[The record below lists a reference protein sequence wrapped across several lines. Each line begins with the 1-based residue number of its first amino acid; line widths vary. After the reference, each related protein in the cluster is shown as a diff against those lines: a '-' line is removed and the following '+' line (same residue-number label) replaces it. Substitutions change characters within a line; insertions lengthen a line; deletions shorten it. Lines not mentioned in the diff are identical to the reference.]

1 MLAMVSAMSLWSLR
15 FAPSTVRPT
24 GTPAPSVRRLRLV
37 PSLPRSV
44 GLGPVFFPP
53 KWGLGHGPVQRKPGP
68 VDALRIIVGQE
79 SLPPE
84 LVEDTT
90 VEPFAKSAIRRG
102 ARTDPSCVQRI
113 PLAAGPQHEEDRR
126 HGVAVGDPWT
136 VTSEWMCRTL
146 GQQRLHLGPHC
157 IGQLPTSGARGGFHR
172 HQQSREI
179 VDCAIFRLVPWTTVP
194 CGHALPK

>member
-53 KWGLGHGPVQRKPGP
+53 EWGLGHRPVQRKPVP
-68 VDALRIIVGQE
+68 VDALRIVVGQKA
-79 SLPPE
+79 LAPE
-84 LVEDTT
+84 LVEDAT
-90 VEPFAKSAIRRG
+90 VEPLAKSAIRRG
-102 ARTDPSCVQRI
+102 AGTDPSCVQGI
-113 PLAAGPQHEEDRR
+113 PLAAGPQHEEDRC
-126 HGVAVGDPWT
+126 HGVAVGNSRT
-136 VTSEWMCRTL
+136 VTSEWMRRTL
-146 GQQRLHLGPHC
+146 GQQRLHLGPQS
-157 IGQLPTSGARGGFHR
+157 IGQLPTTGGRRGFHG
-172 HQQSREI
+172 QQQGRET
-179 VDCAIFRLVPWTTVP
+179 VDCAIFRLIRWAAVP